1 MCILLTCGDNG
12 KALDQRLCATEDI
25 YGDEVPD
32 WAELACTVVFK
43 SAWSVVTEMNRE
55 DVKSK
60 HAEGITFDTHV
71 IANPTNPKEWIVF
84 FKKEAGRSYFLVDDS
99 EEVESFVHLDDV
111 VAELRDLG
119 LKTAEIHI

>member
-1 MCILLTCGDNG
+1 M
-12 KALDQRLCATEDI
+12 
-25 YGDEVPD
+25 
-32 WAELACTVVFK
+32 FK
-43 SAWSVVTEMNRE
+43 SACSVVTDMNRE

-84 FKKEAGRSYFLVDDS
+84 FKKEAGRSYFLVDDN
-99 EEVESFVHLDDV
+99 EEVESFVHLDDL

-119 LKTAEIHI
+119 LKTAEIHF